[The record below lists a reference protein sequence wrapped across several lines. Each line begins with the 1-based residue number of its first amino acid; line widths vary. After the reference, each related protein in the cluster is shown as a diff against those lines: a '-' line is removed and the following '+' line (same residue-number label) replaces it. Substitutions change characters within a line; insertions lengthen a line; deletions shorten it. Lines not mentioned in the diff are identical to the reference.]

1 MAGARFDNFELI
13 TSDDP
18 ADEVLRLVAEVAAGG
33 PASFLATG
41 GSQAKLVYPR
51 LFPAIATEPALAG
64 VRLYLGD
71 ERVVPLGDPDSNTS
85 MLDSIPGAP
94 RGEGAIISPA
104 RSFAA
109 ELRDAAAQGGD
120 PSREILQEMLDWWSK
135 ELVEAPRPR
144 IVHLGLGPDGHVAS
158 IFPQPVDLTIATPEC
173 QVSLDATGLNRH
185 LRLSVTMGYIDQA
198 ELVILGATGAAKGRV
213 LKAVLEDPGAYPAG
227 RLRPGRLVV
236 AVDREAQAALA

>member
-1 MAGARFDNFELI
+1 MTGARFDNFELV

-18 ADEVLRLVAEVAAGG
+18 ADEVLRLVAEVAAGA

-51 LFPAIATEPALAG
+51 LFPALSTEAALAG

-85 MLDSIPGAP
+85 MLESVPGAP
-94 RGEGAIISPA
+94 VGERAIVSPA
-104 RSFAA
+104 RAFAA

-120 PSREILQEMLDWWSK
+120 PAREVLQQMLDWWSK
-135 ELVEAPRPR
+135 ELIEAPRPR

-158 IFPQPVDLTIATPEC
+158 IFPHPVDLTIATPQC

-185 LRLSVTMGYIDQA
+185 LRLSVTMDYIDQA
-198 ELVILGATGAAKGRV
+198 QLVILGATGAEKGKV
-213 LKAVLEDPGAYPAG
+213 LKAVLEDPGSYPAG
-227 RLRPGRLVV
+227 RLRPQRLVV
-236 AVDREAQAALA
+236 TVDREAQAALT